1 MPEWDVTPLVVAAV
15 VFGPVLVASL
25 LGKGADH
32 E

>member
-1 MPEWDVTPLVVAAV
+1 MPEWDFTPLVVAAV

-25 LGKGADH
+25 FGKGPRD

>member
-1 MPEWDVTPLVVAAV
+1 MPEWDLTPLVVAAV
-15 VFGPVLVASL
+15 VLGPVLVASL